1 MGREEIQ
8 KLFDLTSLQLL
19 TGDARLVEFIKCVS
33 ALSARASRFKV
44 INLQSDV

>member
-1 MGREEIQ
+1 MGREEIK
-8 KLFDLTSLQLL
+8 KLFDLTSLQL